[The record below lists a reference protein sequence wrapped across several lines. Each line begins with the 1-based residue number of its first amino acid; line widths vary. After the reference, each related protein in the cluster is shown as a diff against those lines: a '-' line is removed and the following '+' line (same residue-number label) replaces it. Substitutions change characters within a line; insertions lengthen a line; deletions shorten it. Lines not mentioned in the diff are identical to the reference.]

1 MLPITRF
8 VTRSM
13 YNQKVA
19 EYNEMCRAMNQV
31 ISNLDK
37 KVEDMTYKLV
47 ALQSMYDD
55 LRDKK
60 SFWYSL
66 RKFLNLL

>member
-1 MLPITRF
+1 
-8 VTRSM
+8 M